1 MPARIETVEFVSNG
15 TVSRKLLYAG
25 GMLFETANDRTT
37 RFAEIDQADK
47 AWLEETIAIVSKQLS
62 PTGRMSTESG
72 VCQPTA
78 SLRFAELTS

>member
-1 MPARIETVEFVSNG
+1 MPAKIETVEFISNG

-47 AWLEETIAIVSKQLS
+47 AWLEGNIARALKQLRR
-62 PTGRMSTESG
+62 GQD
-72 VCQPTA
+72 VD
-78 SLRFAELTS
+78 